1 VRRLRCGLFLLGL
14 ACADGGA
21 AWSSLQPRAQPQGLA
36 EGVSHAPPGRAHAP
50 LGPLGAAGFPDLRH
64 DMPRLAL
71 PLGLRLHVALA
82 FRDDL
87 AGDIW
92 VYLHVTH
99 LLSVPL
105 MDGCPAAA
113 GQLE

>member
-1 VRRLRCGLFLLGL
+1 
-14 ACADGGA
+14 
-21 AWSSLQPRAQPQGLA
+21 LA
-36 EGVSHAPPGRAHAP
+36 EGVPHAPPGRAHAP
-50 LGPLGAAGFPDLRH
+50 LSPLGAAGFPDLRH

-92 VYLHVTH
+92 MYLHVTH

-105 MDGCPAAA
+105 MDGSPGRGPRPGSWNENPLRCRMSGGA
-113 GQLE
+113 GPR